1 MTIGGRCCFRLH
13 RAGRLLMVVAL
24 LGALVPDAAFGD
36 SQSRASSP
44 QPDASPTPSPRKTL
58 SEYARGRQL
67 QSASSGRTESVLI
80 TDENLE
86 GLASGVELTSVAG
99 SIASEP
105 VAKAPP
111 DTPRNLWRG
120 RIMEKQ
126 ETIQILE
133 VENARVDKEISG
145 LWALFYACDE
155 PENREKNIRPRLNQQ
170 LVDRARL
177 REELKTAHSDFKELL
192 VDARRSGALPGWFRD
207 LLK

>member
-1 MTIGGRCCFRLH
+1 
-13 RAGRLLMVVAL
+13 MVVAL

-36 SQSRASSP
+36 SQSKASSP

-58 SEYARGRQL
+58 AEYARGRQL
-67 QSASSGRTESVLI
+67 QSTSSGRTESLLI
-80 TDENLE
+80 TDENL
-86 GLASGVELTSVAG
+86 GTLASGVGLTSVSG
-99 SIASEP
+99 SPASGAAATASPE
-105 VAKAPP
+105 
-111 DTPRNLWRG
+111 TPRDLWRG
-120 RIMEKQ
+120 RFKEQQ

-177 REELKTAHSDFKELL
+177 REELKTAHLDFKELL